1 MENPI
6 NYKLDQF
13 EGPLDLLLT
22 LIIKNK
28 INIDDIPIALL
39 CDQYMAYI
47 EHNLDAGMDVA
58 AEFLYMASEL
68 MLLKSRMLLPR
79 DPEVEEDPRL
89 SLRDTVLEY
98 QKAKLAA
105 AELSDLYALFG
116 GRMVKEQDDISP
128 DRTYVAPHDV
138 ELLRTALIHA
148 LSVSDNKLTK
158 KNPDTAFDPIVHQ
171 PHVPVQVVTADLLA
185 RLHRDGRLYLDRYF
199 LDSHSHSEQIAK
211 FLSILELMKVHVVAL
226 WEWKNESDD
235 DADSAGAIVD
245 LADHVALILEKEPDA
260 ELLEALTEY
269 A

>member
-1 MENPI
+1 MENSI

-28 INIDDIPIALL
+28 INIDDIPIAML

-98 QKAKLAA
+98 QKTKLAA
-105 AELSDLYALFG
+105 AELSDLYNLFG
-116 GRMVKEQDDISP
+116 GRMVKEQDDVSP
-128 DRTYVAPHDV
+128 DRTYVAPHDI
-138 ELLRTALIHA
+138 ELLRDALIHA
-148 LSVSDNKLTK
+148 LSLSEKKLIK
-158 KNPDTAFDPIVHQ
+158 KNPDIAFEPIVHQ
-171 PHVPVQVVTADLLA
+171 PHVPVQVVTADLLS
-185 RLHRDGRLYLDRYF
+185 RLHREPRLYLDSYF
-199 LDSHSHSEQIAK
+199 FDSRSYSEQIAK
-211 FLSILELMKVHVVAL
+211 FLSILELMKVHIVSL
-226 WEWKNESDD
+226 WEWKNDP
-235 DADSAGAIVD
+235 DSITDGTVVD
-245 LADHVALILEKEPDA
+245 FTDHVALILEKEPDA

>member
-1 MENPI
+1 MENTI

-39 CDQYMAYI
+39 CDHYLAYI
-47 EHNLDAGMDVA
+47 THNLEAGLDVA
-58 AEFLYMASEL
+58 AEFLYLASEL

-79 DPEVEEDPRL
+79 DPEVEDDPRI
-89 SLRDTVLEY
+89 SLRDAVLEY

-105 AELSDLYALFG
+105 GELSDLYALYG

-138 ELLRTALIHA
+138 ELLRRALIHA
-148 LSVSDNKLTK
+148 LSVSETKLAK
-158 KNPDTAFDPIVHQ
+158 KDPDTAFDPIVHQ
-171 PHVPVQVVTADLLA
+171 PHVPVQLVTADLLA
-185 RLHRDGRLYLDRYF
+185 RLHRDSRLYLDRYF
-199 LDSHSHSEQIAK
+199 LDSRSHSEQIAK

-226 WEWKNESDD
+226 LEPDPDET
-235 DADSAGAIVD
+235 DAGCVVD
-245 LADHVALILEKEPDA
+245 LADHVALILKNEPDA
-260 ELLEALTEY
+260 ELLEALTDY

>member
-1 MENPI
+1 MENTI

-39 CDQYMAYI
+39 CDQYMTYI

-138 ELLRTALIHA
+138 ELLRSALIHA
-148 LSVSDNKLTK
+148 LSLSDNRLTK
-158 KNPDTAFDPIVHQ
+158 KDPNTAFDPIVHQ
-171 PHVPVQVVTADLLA
+171 QHIPVQVVTADLLA

-211 FLSILELMKVHVVAL
+211 FLSILELMKVHVVSL
-226 WEWKNESDD
+226 LDWKNETDT
-235 DADSAGAIVD
+235 DAETDGAVVD
-245 LADHVALILEKEPDA
+245 LADHVALILEKEPDM